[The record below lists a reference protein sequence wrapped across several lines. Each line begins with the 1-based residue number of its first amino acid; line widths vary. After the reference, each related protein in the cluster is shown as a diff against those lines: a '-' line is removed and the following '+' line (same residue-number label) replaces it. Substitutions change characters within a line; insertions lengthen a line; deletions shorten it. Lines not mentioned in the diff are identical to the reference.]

1 MDLMQFFDMILH
13 VDKTLGLFIDQY
25 GTLIYVILFAI
36 VFCETGLIVLPFLP
50 GDSLLFIA
58 GTFCATGA
66 MDPWLLCAL
75 LILAAVSGNTVN
87 YWVGSAIG
95 HKVYERDYAWLDKAA
110 LQKTHSF
117 YEKHGG
123 KTIVLARFIP
133 IVRTFAPFVAGVSEM
148 THKNFQL
155 FNILGAVLWLV
166 LLVMAGYFLGAIPLL
181 RDHLNTIVLIGVG
194 AAIVPLLIGGAWK
207 LIRNFTSSKTTK

>member
-1 MDLMQFFDMILH
+1 MDFMQFFNMILH
-13 VDKTLGLFIDQY
+13 VDKTLGLFIAQY

-66 MDPWLLCAL
+66 IDPWLLCVL
-75 LILAAVSGNTVN
+75 LITAAILGNTVN

-95 HKVYERDYAWLDKAA
+95 HKVYERDYAWLDKDA
-110 LQKTHSF
+110 LKKTHSF

-133 IVRTFAPFVAGVSEM
+133 IVRTFAPFVAGVSDM
-148 THKNFQL
+148 THKNFQI
-155 FNILGAVLWLV
+155 FNVIGAVIWVV
-166 LLVMAGYFLGAIPLL
+166 LLVMAGFFLGDIPIL
-181 RDHLNTIVLIGVG
+181 RDHLNTVVLIGVG
-194 AAIVPLLIGGAWK
+194 AAVVPLLLGAAWK
-207 LIRNFTSSKTTK
+207 LFKNLTAN

>member
-1 MDLMQFFDMILH
+1 MDLMQLFDMILH

-36 VFCETGLIVLPFLP
+36 VFCETGLVIMPFLP

-66 MDPWLLCAL
+66 MDPWLLCLL
-75 LILAAVSGNTVN
+75 LIVAAILGNTVN
-87 YWVGSAIG
+87 YWIGSLIG
-95 HKVYERDYAWLDKAA
+95 HKVYEHDYAWLDQDA
-110 LQKTHSF
+110 LRKTHTF

-123 KTIVLARFIP
+123 KTIVLARFVP

-148 THKNFQL
+148 THKKFQL
-155 FNILGAVLWLV
+155 YNAIGAAIWVI
-166 LLVMAGYFLGAIPLL
+166 LLVAAGYFLGNIPIL
-181 RDHLNTIVLIGVG
+181 RDHLNTIVLIGV
-194 AAIVPLLIGGAWK
+194 ASAIVPLILSGLWK
-207 LIRNFTSSKTTK
+207 LLKKAQSK